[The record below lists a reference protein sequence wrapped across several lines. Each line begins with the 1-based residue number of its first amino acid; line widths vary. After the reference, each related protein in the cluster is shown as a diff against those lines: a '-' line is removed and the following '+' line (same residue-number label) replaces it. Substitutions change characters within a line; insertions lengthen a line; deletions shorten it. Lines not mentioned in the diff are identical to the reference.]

1 MKVLIFDSSSLIS
14 LSMNGLLPELKRLKE
29 HFNGKFI
36 ITKDVKYEVVDRP
49 LKIKRFEFE
58 ALRAKSFIE
67 EKVLGLPDCL
77 EVREEEINMKTSEI
91 MDLANSMF
99 VGRGKN
105 VNMIHKGEASC
116 LGLAKILDKKGIEN
130 VLCIDERTMRMLI
143 EKPENLQKLLSK
155 KLHIN
160 VRLKQS
166 NFKFFKGFKV
176 IRSCELIYIAF
187 KKKLFRWKSSNILDA
202 VLWALKFKGCA
213 VSRDEI
219 EKIKK
224 IN

>member
-1 MKVLIFDSSSLIS
+1 MKALIFDSSSLIS
-14 LSMNGLLPELKRLKE
+14 MSMNGLLPEFKKLKE

-36 ITKDVKYEVVDRP
+36 ITEDVKYEVIDRP
-49 LKIKRFEFE
+49 LKTKRFEFE
-58 ALRAKSFIE
+58 ALRAKTLIE
-67 EKVLGLPDCL
+67 EKVLELPDSL
-77 EVREEEINMKTSEI
+77 DVRSEEIDLKTSEI
-91 MDLANSMF
+91 IDLANSMF

-116 LGLAKILDKKGIEN
+116 LGLSRILDEKGVEN
-130 VLCIDERTMRMLI
+130 VLCIDERTTRMLI

-155 KLHIN
+155 KLHVN
-160 VRLKQS
+160 VRLKQK
-166 NFKFFKGFKV
+166 NFKFFRGFKV
-176 IRSCELIYIAF
+176 IRSCEFMYVAF
-187 KKKLFRWKSSNILDA
+187 KKKLFRWKSPKILDA

-213 VSRDEI
+213 VSNEEI